1 LVDLER
7 RIYHLPPLIISKEFI
22 KDFYMVLKESVASDD
37 TSRFILN
44 SDELEIESKD
54 FEVFINSYWPK
65 KFNSISITSKKYWI
79 DSGIR
84 LYISSSSG
92 ALEVVNQDS
101 IWVSEV
107 MDRFQEIIL
116 KYRLPHHLISSSFS
130 AQILLVLFISLC
142 IVNLL
147 YRFLEAYNIT
157 SPIAI
162 VFFIVFIFSIFQFR
176 TFFPYFEYEGVY
188 SLKIRKYV
196 ITLVTSFCIIGFFLS
211 SARAV
216 ERIISIIL

>member
-7 RIYHLPPLIISKEFI
+7 RIYQLPPLTISKEFI
-22 KDFYMVLKESVASDD
+22 RDFYEVLKESVPFDD
-37 TSRFILN
+37 SCQFTIYSEEF
-44 SDELEIESKD
+44 EIESKD

-65 KFNSISITSKKYWI
+65 IFNSISITSKKYWI

-92 ALEVVNQDS
+92 SLEVVNQDS
-101 IWVSEV
+101 VWVSEV

-116 KYRLPHHLISSSFS
+116 KYRLSHHLISGSFLS
-130 AQILLVLFISLC
+130 QLILVLFISLC

-147 YRFLEAYNIT
+147 YRFLELYNIT
-157 SPIAI
+157 SPFAI

-196 ITLVTSFCIIGFFLS
+196 ITLVASSCIIGFFLS

-216 ERIISIIL
+216 ERIVSIIL